1 MLSIVYYCVPKGRN
15 GVRNAAS
22 EAAVHAVQ
30 TPRPV
35 EQGIP
40 REVGLARP
48 KGGKLGEALHF
59 HHILVSL

>member
-1 MLSIVYYCVPKGRN
+1 MLPIAYKCVSKGRN
-15 GVRNAAS
+15 GVRDAAS

-48 KGGKLGEALHF
+48 KGGKLGKALHL
-59 HHILVSL
+59 HHNLVSL